1 MIIDQLK
8 IVFREFDDSTEVVSY
23 EELAS
28 GHINDT
34 YLIETSNKKSFV
46 LQRINHGVFKD
57 VPGLI
62 NNKVAISKHI
72 QRKLPHL
79 PNSESN
85 REVLTFVTTKKG
97 APFYF
102 GKSGGYWNMMVYI
115 ADSVTYETVKN
126 EEIAFEGGKL
136 IGEFLNLTSDFDA
149 SQLIE
154 VIPKFHDMSFRF
166 SQFEDSL
173 MKASKERIDL
183 AMPFID
189 LVWGLKGEMHILQR
203 LKESGE
209 IKLRVTHNDTKISNV
224 LFDTNNKGL
233 CVIDTDTVMP
243 GIVHYDFGDAIRTI
257 CNTAAE
263 DEKNLSLVN
272 FNIAYYR
279 AYVKGFLK
287 EMSSSLSPIEIKYL
301 PLGAKTM
308 IFIMAIRF
316 LTDFLNGDIY
326 YKTDYPEHNLDRAKN
341 QFKLIESLME
351 HYEEMEISKTT
362 IYGGK
367 IIK

>member
-8 IVFREFDDSTEVVSY
+8 NVFTQFDDSSEIVSY

-34 YLIETSNKKSFV
+34 YLIGTSNKKNYV
-46 LQRINHGVFKD
+46 LQHINQGVFKD

-72 QRKLPHL
+72 QGKLSYLPENERSRK
-79 PNSESN
+79 
-85 REVLTFVTTKKG
+85 VLTFITTKTG

-102 GKSGGYWNMMVYI
+102 EKNGGYWNMMVYI

-136 IGEFLNLTSDFDA
+136 IGDFLNLTSDFDA
-149 SQLIE
+149 SKLIE

-166 SQFEDSL
+166 SQFKESL
-173 MKASKERIDL
+173 EKASKERIDI
-183 AMPFID
+183 AMPYID
-189 LVWGLKGEMHILQR
+189 LVWSLKEEMHILQN
-203 LKESGE
+203 LKETGE

-263 DEKNLSLVN
+263 DEKNLELVN
-272 FNIAYYR
+272 FNLAYYK
-279 AYVKGFLK
+279 AYVKGFLE
-287 EMSSSLSPIEIKYL
+287 EMKSALSPIEIKHL

-326 YKTDYPEHNLDRAKN
+326 YKIDYPEHNLDRSKN
-341 QFKLIESLME
+341 QFKLIESLSE
-351 HYEEMEISKTT
+351 KFEAMEISNPSF
-362 IYGGK
+362 
-367 IIK
+367 

>member
-8 IVFREFDDSTEVVSY
+8 IVFSQFDDSTEVVSY

-34 YLIETSNKKSFV
+34 YLIETSNKKKYV

-57 VPGLI
+57 VSGLI

-72 QRKLPHL
+72 QEKLSHL
-79 PNSESN
+79 PKGERN
-85 REVLTFVTTKKG
+85 REVLTFVATKKG
-97 APFYF
+97 APFYL
-102 GKSGGYWNMMVYI
+102 GKSGGYWNLMDYI
-115 ADSVTYETVKN
+115 DNSITFETVKN

-136 IGEFLNLTSDFDA
+136 IGNFLNLTSDFDA
-149 SQLIE
+149 SRLIE

-173 MKASKERIDL
+173 KNASKDRIDL

-189 LVWGLKGEMHILQR
+189 LVWDLKDEMHILQQ

-263 DEKNLSLVN
+263 DEKNLDLVN
-272 FNIAYYR
+272 FNLRFYK
-279 AYVKGFLK
+279 AYVKGFLE
-287 EMSSSLSPIEIKYL
+287 EMKSALSPIEIKYL
-301 PLGAKTM
+301 PLGAKSM

-316 LTDFLNGDIY
+316 LTDYLNGDIY

-341 QFKLIESLME
+341 QFKLIESFSE
-351 HYEEMEISKTT
+351 KFNEMEV
-362 IYGGK
+362 GNL
-367 IIK
+367 